1 MGQYHNGAIPYHNAE
16 NPTTLHEP
24 MKVRGEDNHAPTMPY
39 TMTYWEWAMSGENI
53 RQYKTYTTNL
63 KTIHIMFTFDI
74 KAIRNEYEN
83 LSLLVEKENN
93 TASEKD
99 LTTRAKSISNED
111 FQQIFSEQ
119 HGGVVDTITKSTDNA
134 IFTILLDNTKGEL
147 SLSPY
152 INIKDPNGIVV
163 ITWNIEDETMTLIP
177 LLK

>member
-1 MGQYHNGAIPYHNAE
+1 
-16 NPTTLHEP
+16 
-24 MKVRGEDNHAPTMPY
+24 
-39 TMTYWEWAMSGENI
+39 
-53 RQYKTYTTNL
+53 
-63 KTIHIMFTFDI
+63 MFTFDI

-83 LSLLVEKENN
+83 LSFLVEKANN

-99 LTTRAKSISNED
+99 LTAKAKSISNED

-134 IFTILLDNTKGEL
+134 VFTILLDNTKGEL

-163 ITWNIEDETMTLIP
+163 MTWNIKDETMTFLP

>member
-1 MGQYHNGAIPYHNAE
+1 
-16 NPTTLHEP
+16 
-24 MKVRGEDNHAPTMPY
+24 
-39 TMTYWEWAMSGENI
+39 
-53 RQYKTYTTNL
+53 
-63 KTIHIMFTFDI
+63 MFTFDI

-99 LTTRAKSISNED
+99 LNTKARAISNED
-111 FQQIFSEQ
+111 MEQIFSEQ
-119 HGGVVDTITKSTDNA
+119 HGGVVDAMTKSTDNA
-134 IFTILLDNTKGEL
+134 VFTILLDNTKGEL

-163 ITWNIEDETMTLIP
+163 ITWNIEDETMTFLP